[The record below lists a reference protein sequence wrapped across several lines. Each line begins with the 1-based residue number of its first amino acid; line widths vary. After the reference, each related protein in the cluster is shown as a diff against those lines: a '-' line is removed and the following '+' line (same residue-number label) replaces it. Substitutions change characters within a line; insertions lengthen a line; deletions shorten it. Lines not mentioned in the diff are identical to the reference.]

1 VQALPFLLPFDRCER
16 IGRTSGLGERHAK
29 AAPWLPR
36 KCAYVLSRDKL
47 AAVVAATRRL
57 PDALM
62 RQYLDI
68 AQVLTPATIAP
79 VIPADPECIR
89 RVSQKTV
96 LGARA
101 KPEAW
106 FFAFA
111 VQFIRCSMH

>member
-1 VQALPFLLPFDRCER
+1 M
-16 IGRTSGLGERHAK
+16 H
-29 AAPWLPR
+29 WLPP

-47 AAVVAATRRL
+47 AAFVAATRRL

-68 AQVLTPATIAP
+68 AQVVTPATIAP
-79 VIPADPECIR
+79 VIPADPECLR
-89 RVSQKTV
+89 RASQKNV
-96 LGARA
+96 LDAQA

-111 VQFIRCSMH
+111 VQSIKYSMH